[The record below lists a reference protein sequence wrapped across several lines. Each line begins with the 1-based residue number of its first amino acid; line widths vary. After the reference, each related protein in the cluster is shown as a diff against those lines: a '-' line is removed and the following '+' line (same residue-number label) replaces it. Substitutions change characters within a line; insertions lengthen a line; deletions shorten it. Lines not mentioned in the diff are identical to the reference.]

1 MELAIYRSEKKTTIL
16 SKDDKTMTLY
26 PNDVLRVEMKC

>member
-1 MELAIYRSEKKTTIL
+1 MELAIYRSEKKTTIQ

-26 PNDVLRVEMKC
+26 LNDVLRVEMKC